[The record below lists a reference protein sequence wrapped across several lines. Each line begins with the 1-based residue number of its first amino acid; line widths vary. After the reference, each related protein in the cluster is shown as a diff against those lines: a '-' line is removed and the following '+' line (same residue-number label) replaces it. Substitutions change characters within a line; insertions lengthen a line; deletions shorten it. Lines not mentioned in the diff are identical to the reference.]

1 MNDVRRL
8 AGDLI
13 RQAREESDLSQAELA
28 RRAGMPRSVLN
39 AYERH
44 RRQPGVD
51 VLARIAR
58 AAGREL
64 RIGPPAAPVD
74 PVRAA
79 RILEQV
85 LDLAEELPQRRRGR
99 SRRALLTATTPQ
111 VGCSASSEPIIPRR
125 SE

>member
-1 MNDVRRL
+1 MDDVRWL

-13 RQAREESDLSQAELA
+13 RQAREERGFSQAELA

-51 VLARIAR
+51 VLARIAH

-64 RIGPPAAPVD
+64 RIGRPAEPVD

-85 LDLAEELPQRRRGR
+85 IDLAEQLPHRRRGR
-99 SRRALLTATTPQ
+99 LSYPSLRGL
-111 VGCSASSEPIIPRR
+111 GG
-125 SE
+125 